1 MKLFLK
7 KICIFLSSLVSK
19 EHICVKEGESALM
32 VWGRTSGRE
41 ELRGNRLVVNSQVI
55 AYLPRHSVNMSCS
68 TFIKDPSLEEFCHK
82 RLEFFS
88 NTTTILVKLRNLSS
102 DEHWN
107 FTLTHVLGSSSPC
120 NPQDI
125 KIVRGNVTEN
135 LVESDDNSLDYE
147 LKT

>member
-1 MKLFLK
+1 MGLKVKLCFLK
-7 KICIFLSSLVSK
+7 NICIFLSSLVSK

-68 TFIKDPSLEEFCHK
+68 TFIKDPSLEELCHK

-125 KIVRGNVTEN
+125 KIVRGMW
-135 LVESDDNSLDYE
+135 
-147 LKT
+147 LKI